1 MKVETIV
8 VFRKLFEDRKV
19 CLRHNRNSIAKL
31 LLKYRTTCDVL
42 HIWLNGPL
50 VGLAK
55 QSW

>member
-31 LLKYRTTCDVL
+31 LLKCRTTCDVL